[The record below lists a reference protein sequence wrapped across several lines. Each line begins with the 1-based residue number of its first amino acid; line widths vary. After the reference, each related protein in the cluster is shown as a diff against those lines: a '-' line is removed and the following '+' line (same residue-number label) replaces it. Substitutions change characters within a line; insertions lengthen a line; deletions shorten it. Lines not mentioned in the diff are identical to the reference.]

1 MLSQN
6 EWSPLKS
13 VIVGTA
19 TNAKIPPIDKSMRC
33 VNFAGEKF
41 ENIPA
46 SGYYPRQVIN
56 EANEDL
62 EVLCDFLRK
71 ENIEV
76 YRPDDEPETNYY
88 NYCPRDSVIT
98 YKNKII
104 CCPQPLKSRKNDYKN
119 LESSLQQSNA
129 EIVRLKIERT
139 DELYNKACLHN
150 KDILALTES
159 EPAFDAANVLKAN
172 DEILYLVSNSGNEAG
187 ADLLQETLGT
197 SANVH
202 KIKGLYSFM
211 HIDST
216 ITLLREGLVLLNPAR
231 VKSIY
236 DMPSFMNNW
245 DVIWCP
251 QPYDIGH
258 YPGYCNASAWLN
270 MNLLSV
276 NENLVV
282 LEQHQHGLRKEL
294 EKYKIDCAMLPGR
307 HQRTLGGGFHC
318 VTLDIERK
326 E

>member
-6 EWSPLKS
+6 EWKPLKS

-19 TNAKIPPIDKSMRC
+19 TNAKIPPVDKSIRC
-33 VNFAGEKF
+33 VNFAGEKD
-41 ENIPA
+41 EDIPT
-46 SGYYPRQVIN
+46 SGYYPQQVID

-62 EVLCDFLRK
+62 EVLCDFLKK
-71 ENIEV
+71 ENIKV
-76 YRPDDEPETNYY
+76 HRPDNEPETSYY

-98 YKNKII
+98 YKNKVI
-104 CCPQPLKSRKNDYKN
+104 CCPQPLRARKKDYKN
-119 LESSLQQSNA
+119 LEGTLKQTGA
-129 EIVRLKIERT
+129 EIIRLQIERA
-139 DELYNKACLHN
+139 DELYNKACLRN

-172 DEILYLVSNSGNEAG
+172 DEILYLVSNSGNEVG
-187 ADLLQETLGT
+187 ANLLQETLG
-197 SANVH
+197 SSVNVH
-202 KIKGLYSFM
+202 KIKGVYSFM

-236 DMPSFMNNW
+236 DLPSFMHNW
-245 DVIWCP
+245 DVVWCP

-282 LEQHQHGLRKEL
+282 LEQHQHALRKEL

-318 VTLDIERK
+318 VTLDIERR